1 MVVQSGSLLTA
12 LCPAFSG
19 LEGGLSCVYMSW
31 QERQGPPVCLF
42 PKQGSEKT
50 LVVLDLGPQRV
61 LVQLSAEGI
70 LAWKFSTSGPQMAAP
85 KQWLGDCQCHKAGT

>member
-19 LEGGLSCVYMSW
+19 LEGAFSRVYMSW
-31 QERQGPPVCLF
+31 GEGQGPPVCLF

-50 LVVLDLGPQRV
+50 LRILD
-61 LVQLSAEGI
+61 
-70 LAWKFSTSGPQMAAP
+70 SGPPERASP
-85 KQWLGDCQCHKAGT
+85 TEC